1 MSSASS
7 GCKTPP
13 LVDGVDDSFEWY
25 TRQYWELLPII
36 VHELG
41 IPEYPFTNQYNGLT
55 SRPFGFLWKVGTPAK
70 SIDQS
75 SLFVLSWPFVGIPPT
90 CSDKPISLIWQWI
103 HLPVVPTLLLRLE
116 LSCQMMSHVYRSFT
130 CVPVFRSYSGDCFP
144 LCHGLRSDLSAASLL
159 HFPAPG
165 SLLRTW
171 VR

>member
-1 MSSASS
+1 MSSTSS

-25 TRQYWELLPII
+25 TRGYWELLPII

-41 IPEYPFTNQYNGLT
+41 IPIYQPVQWLDLKTIWFSSEN
-55 SRPFGFLWKVGTPAK
+55 VGTPAK

-75 SLFVLSWPFVGIPPT
+75 SLFVLSWPFVIIPPT

-130 CVPVFRSYSGDCFP
+130 CFPVFRSYSGDCFP